1 MGFAVFIEDDQKKKK
16 VLGFFQLVMI
26 NVIAVDSIRTLTFSA
41 VFGFSLVFFYLIA
54 ALAFFI
60 PTALVSAE
68 LGTGWPNRGG
78 IYVWVREAFGK
89 RISFFVIW
97 LNWIY
102 NVIWYPTILALI
114 VGTFSYLFNPE
125 LASNPIYMCGGVLL
139 IYWFM
144 TLINCFGMKASSIM
158 STIGAIVGT
167 IAPMAF
173 ISVLGIVYVMQDRPM
188 NIQFSWDQFW
198 PSSYSQSNNL
208 AFLTNVL
215 FGLLGLEMAATH
227 AAEMRNPTRDY
238 PRSLFVSSII
248 ILGTIVFASLA
259 IAIVVPNG
267 ELSLAT
273 GVMQAFT
280 VFVDTFQMPWLLP
293 VIAGCI
299 ILGGL
304 SGVGAW
310 IIGPTKGLLV
320 ACQDGSLPAALGKT
334 NKNGVPVTILLIQAI
349 VVSVLSLAFLLFPTV
364 NSSFWLLSA
373 MTAQLAL
380 ICYIALFASA
390 LKLHYHRPNVF
401 RRFRVPGKKVGIWTV
416 CLSGS
421 LCCLL
426 VILLG
431 FLPPSE
437 IPFHSVVIY
446 EAILIGGMALF
457 CLLPYFLYSRKK
469 NSVN

>member
-1 MGFAVFIEDDQKKKK
+1 MFIGDDKKSK
-16 VLGFFQLVMI
+16 VLGLFQLVMI

-60 PTALVSAE
+60 PTGLVSAE
-68 LGTGWPNRGG
+68 LGTGWPTRGG

-89 RISFFVIW
+89 GVSFFVIW
-97 LNWIY
+97 LNWLY

-114 VGTFSYLFNPE
+114 VGTFSYFFNPA
-125 LASNPIYMCGGVLL
+125 LANNRVYMCAGVLI
-139 IYWFM
+139 IYWAV
-144 TLINCFGMKASSIM
+144 TLINCCGMKASSIM
-158 STIGAIVGT
+158 STIGALIGT
-167 IAPMAF
+167 IAPMVF
-173 ISVLGIVYVMQDRPM
+173 IIVLGIAYVVQGMPM
-188 NIQFSWDQFW
+188 NIEFSWKEFW
-198 PSSYSQSNNL
+198 PQGSQSGNL

-238 PRSLFVSSII
+238 PRSLFISSVI
-248 ILGTIVFASLA
+248 ILGTIVLASLA
-259 IAIVVPNG
+259 IAIVIPNRD
-267 ELSLAT
+267 LNLAT

-280 VFVDTFQMPWLLP
+280 VFFDAFGMPYFLP

-320 ACQDGSLPAALGKT
+320 ACQDGSLPKALGKT
-334 NKNGVPVTILLIQAI
+334 NRNGVPVAILLIQA
-349 VVSVLSLAFLLFPTV
+349 VLVSILCLAFLLFPSV

-380 ICYIALFASA
+380 ICYIALFAA
-390 LKLHYHRPNVF
+390 AIKLHYSRPLVF
-401 RRFRVPGKKVGIWTV
+401 RRFRIPGKKFGIWTV
-416 CLSGS
+416 CLAGALSS
-421 LCCLL
+421 FF

-431 FLPPSE
+431 FIPPNE
-437 IPFHSVVIY
+437 VPFQSVVGY

-457 CLLPYFLYSRKK
+457 CVIPYFLYSGKK
-469 NSVN
+469 KYKH